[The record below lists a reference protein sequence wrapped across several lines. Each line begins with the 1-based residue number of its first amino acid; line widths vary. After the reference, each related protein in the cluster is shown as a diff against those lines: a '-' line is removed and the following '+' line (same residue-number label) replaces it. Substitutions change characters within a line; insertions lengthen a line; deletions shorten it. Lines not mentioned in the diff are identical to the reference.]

1 MTSYKARCIDGGI
14 YERTVTV
21 TVDRRLE
28 TMPSAQAGIIY
39 HIDDTDANGR
49 YFRRPGVTLISYE
62 TAAATLS
69 YDGIL
74 TVDCLC
80 SVTTRRHVSAFLR
93 EYCPGIT
100 YQDAKAAH
108 AGGYSIDI
116 TTGDHIDLKTGEII
130 SKGRRAA

>member
-14 YERTVTV
+14 YERTVRV
-21 TVDRRLE
+21 TVDRRLK
-28 TMPSAQAGIIY
+28 TMPSAQAGIID
-39 HIDDTDANGR
+39 HIDDIDANGR
-49 YFRRPGVTLISYE
+49 YYKRPGITLISYE
-62 TAAATLS
+62 TPAATLS

-74 TVDCLC
+74 TISCLC
-80 SVTTRRHVSAFLR
+80 SATTRRHVSAFLR

-116 TTGDHIDLKTGEII
+116 TTGDHIDITTGEII
-130 SKGRRAA
+130 STGHRAA